1 MNSLYDIRTRIMEL
15 ATQDELN
22 EEESFEL
29 ERLITQ
35 ELNTKSINIIGFVR
49 NAEANISAID
59 NEIERLTLLKNKN
72 NNTLSRFKEYVKD
85 NMSALQL
92 EKIQTSIGTLRV
104 QKNPI
109 SVEIVDEKQIPVEYK
124 KEKTVIC
131 VDKTA
136 IKNNFKETGEIIPG
150 TRIIANKTSLRI
162 V

>member
-85 NMSALQL
+85 NMTALQL

-109 SVEIVDEKQIPVEYK
+109 SVEIVDEEQIPIEYK
-124 KEKTVIC
+124 KEKTVVS

-150 TRIIANKTSLRI
+150 TRIITGKTSLRVI
-162 V
+162 